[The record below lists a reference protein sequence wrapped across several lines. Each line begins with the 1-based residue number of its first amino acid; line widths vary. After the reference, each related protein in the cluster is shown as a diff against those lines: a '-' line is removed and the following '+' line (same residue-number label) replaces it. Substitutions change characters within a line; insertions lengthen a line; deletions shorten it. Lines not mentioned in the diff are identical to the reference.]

1 MATELRHVS
10 PVADAI
16 GMAALVLLTGCLPG
30 HTKLRGDLRPSD
42 SLADGS
48 VDEHRQLCLG
58 IVSLDPDLPD
68 LLQQL
73 GRGQLGDSLRGARLA
88 RGIAPVRPRLPGSRD
103 RLVPR
108 LAHQSSMRTG
118 SHNRVPRDPHRYGTD
133 VIYVTSSSVLSAL
146 ADYNGLLWTPADAC
160 GRMRSPGNESAAVA
174 RFRHLLH
181 SCWQAEMA
189 CRRRRAER
197 PGAPTRSDRSFLCGS
212 SPHHTGF

>member
-88 RGIAPVRPRLPGSRD
+88 RGCRIAPVRPRLPGSRD
-103 RLVPR
+103 RLVLR
-108 LAHQSSMRTG
+108 LAHQSSMQIG

-146 ADYNGLLWTPADAC
+146 ADYNGLLWMPADTC
-160 GRMRSPGNESAAVA
+160 GRRPAS
-174 RFRHLLH
+174 RRQL
-181 SCWQAEMA
+181 QASGT
-189 CRRRRAER
+189 CCTVVGRRRWHVEGGGLKG

-212 SPHHTGF
+212 SPHHMGF

>member
-10 PVADAI
+10 PIADAI
-16 GMAALVLLTGCLPG
+16 GMAALLLLTGCLPG

-88 RGIAPVRPRLPGSRD
+88 HGCGSRRSGRAFLD
-103 RLVPR
+103 LGTGLCLDLPTSPACGSGATIVSREI
-108 LAHQSSMRTG
+108 RTG
-118 SHNRVPRDPHRYGTD
+118 
-133 VIYVTSSSVLSAL
+133 
-146 ADYNGLLWTPADAC
+146 
-160 GRMRSPGNESAAVA
+160 
-174 RFRHLLH
+174 
-181 SCWQAEMA
+181 MA
-189 CRRRRAER
+189 QM
-197 PGAPTRSDRSFLCGS
+197 
-212 SPHHTGF
+212 